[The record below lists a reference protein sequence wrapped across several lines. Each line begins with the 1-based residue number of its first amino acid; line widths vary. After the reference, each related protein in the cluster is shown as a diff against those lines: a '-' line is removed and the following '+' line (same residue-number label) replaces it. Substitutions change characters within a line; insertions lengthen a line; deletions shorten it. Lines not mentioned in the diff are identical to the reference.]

1 MQISLA
7 NCLCMPLDLL
17 IDTILIKLIQYFL
30 IRLIHFK
37 TQYFHMWGCSS
48 VVERTLS
55 MCEARGSIPPH
66 LHDCFVGFRF
76 ESLSSYTILNENHTL
91 KMICLMAQWIA
102 RMTTVQKV
110 AGSNPVVLN
119 IKTGHFEKFELE

>member
-55 MCEARGSIPPH
+55 MCEARGSIP
-66 LHDCFVGFRF
+66 RI
-76 ESLSSYTILNENHTL
+76 S
-91 KMICLMAQWIA
+91 
-102 RMTTVQKV
+102 MT
-110 AGSNPVVLN
+110 VL
-119 IKTGHFEKFELE
+119 